1 MIISRNNCE
10 IIKCIDP
17 DQDIWLIDEVYEDC
31 EGFNK
36 HCYYLA
42 KRKGKWQ
49 DFETV
54 SDRIGSSY
62 TPVNKILE
70 LFF

>member
-1 MIISRNNCE
+1 MIIKRSDCDV
-10 IIKCIDP
+10 IKCVDP
-17 DQDIWLIDEVYEDC
+17 DQDLWLVDNMYEDC
-31 EGFNK
+31 EGFTK
-36 HCYYLA
+36 HEYYLA

-62 TPVNKILE
+62 TPVKEVLK